1 MSPSIIKSADG
12 SVLYEAPYASTLRD
26 ALVQAAANG
35 ADLAGADLSWANLY
49 GADLIGANLSGA
61 THLPTG
67 EIS

>member
-26 ALVQAAANG
+26 ALVQAVASG
-35 ADLAGADLSWANLY
+35 ADLY
-49 GADLIGANLSGA
+49 GADLTGA